1 MMAGEEK
8 DTITLH
14 LGGVKEF
21 KMTIKPSERKICQMA
36 EDSVNKFWGAW
47 KTRYDG
53 LTSEEVMSRIAFQ
66 FARLY
71 IEAKMRNAEVNDA
84 LESFEEKLNELLVK
98 VKREE

>member
-47 KTRYDG
+47 KTRYD
-53 LTSEEVMSRIAFQ
+53 
-66 FARLY
+66 
-71 IEAKMRNAEVNDA
+71 
-84 LESFEEKLNELLVK
+84 
-98 VKREE
+98 